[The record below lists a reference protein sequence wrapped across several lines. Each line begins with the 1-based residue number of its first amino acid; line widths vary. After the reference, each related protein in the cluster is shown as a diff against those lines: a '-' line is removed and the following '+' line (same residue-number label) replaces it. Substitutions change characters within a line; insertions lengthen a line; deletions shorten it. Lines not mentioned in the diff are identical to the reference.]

1 MDCLRIFCYNCYL
14 ETKMTP
20 DQNIF
25 LNEESSFRQLFD
37 AYFDRVFDFIAAL
50 SKSDYIAEETTQELF
65 VILWRKR
72 NDLHEVRNMDQYVF
86 RIARNL
92 AINLLKK
99 AATDSKLAT
108 QFYDGTIQHTSEV
121 LEKISHKEVQSLID
135 QAVAAL
141 PAQPRKVYLMSR
153 REHMNYD
160 EIAIATNL
168 SRNTVKN
175 HLQKALQEIRKYL
188 IDHNYQPVIALMLVE
203 YFR

>member
-153 REHMNYD
+153 HEHMNYD

-188 IDHNYQPVIALMLVE
+188 IDHNYQPVIALILVE

>member
-1 MDCLRIFCYNCYL
+1 
-14 ETKMTP
+14 MTP

-99 AATDSKLAT
+99 AAIDSKLAT

-153 REHMNYD
+153 REHLNYD